1 MTLTILG
8 KVATLQ
14 GFITVEEYDLTWLAI
29 AGSGA
34 LKRAPAY
41 QANYHLTPGIYDPSG
56 EDPVD
61 VYYFDMIFWLAI
73 AAFALSPDGLCEDGC
88 PMLEFSS

>member
-8 KVATLQ
+8 KVASLQ
-14 GFITVEEYDLTWLAI
+14 GFITVSEYDTTWLVI
-29 AGSGA
+29 AGGDA
-34 LKRAPAY
+34 LKRASAY

-56 EDPVD
+56 EDPVE
-61 VYYFDMIFWLAI
+61 VYYFDMVFWLAI
-73 AAFALSPDGLCEDGC
+73 AAFALSPSGACLEGC